1 MGHGND
7 AMSDA
12 DLVEIYRAANPLD
25 AQLLMVELVAAG
37 VATQIT
43 DESFAALSVPSPWW
57 ASPRLPVAK
66 ADAAKAAAILREL
79 EAARATRPTS
89 GNTD

>member
-1 MGHGND
+1 
-7 AMSDA
+7 MSDT

-25 AQLLMVELVAAG
+25 ARLLKGELEAAG
-37 VATQIT
+37 IPTQIT
-43 DESFAALSVPSPWW
+43 DESFAALSVPPRWW
-57 ASPRLPVAK
+57 ASPRLLVAK

-79 EAARATRPTS
+79 EAARATRPAS